1 MCPRYGPGWVYYL
14 TQDLARPLAYY
25 FEGYKR
31 DAIVPGEGGRWQLR
45 SKTGDSLLTLQPYTS
60 GGNTIP
66 SQNKSQ
72 KRLCPN
78 FRLGIDGLPVMF
90 VLIDSQMW
98 KH

>member
-14 TQDLARPLAYY
+14 TQDRARPLAYY

-60 GGNTIP
+60 GGDIQP
-66 SQNKSQ
+66 EQ
-72 KRLCPN
+72 KPLLH
-78 FRLGIDGLPVMF
+78 FQFLVDLPCSNAH
-90 VLIDSQMW
+90 LSLT
-98 KH
+98 

>member
-14 TQDLARPLAYY
+14 TQDRARPLAYY

-60 GGNTIP
+60 GGGIQP
-66 SQNKSQ
+66 KKSHSLSQFYVNSLCSNA
-72 KRLCPN
+72 RLT
-78 FRLGIDGLPVMF
+78 
-90 VLIDSQMW
+90 
-98 KH
+98 